1 MNDTYLVRAGFA
13 QKLALVP
20 RLNPVGTRGNEGN
33 LGKYVNEDA

>member
-13 QKLALVP
+13 QRLALVP
-20 RLNPVGTRGNEGN
+20 RLNQGTRGNERN